1 MRIVRASN
9 APTTSNSEF
18 RNWYFTL
25 SRPEQNEVDDLMEH
39 NCLSYDTASD
49 IELTYIKDLYEQM
62 KEDEAANIDSSDVL
76 LEVQAWA
83 HNHRIKG
90 FQKFEKYGIYLE
102 KHSIE
107 DLTRSYIKYFN
118 QNIREGEN
126 GFASDWDDDDTMDIL
141 YKDGHVRTINP
152 QWDDGTKKISVDN
165 IDSIILNGG
174 WGTAFAGPSIT
185 FEDYT
190 VYDDIID
197 IRPEFTGG
205 K

>member
-1 MRIVRASN
+1 MRIVKASKVS
-9 APTTSNSEF
+9 TTSNSEF
-18 RNWYFTL
+18 KDWYFTL
-25 SRPEQNEVDDLMEH
+25 SRPEQNKVDDLMEH
-39 NCLSYDTASD
+39 NALDYDTASD
-49 IELTYIKDLYEQM
+49 AALSYIKNLYLQEV
-62 KEDEAANIDSSDVL
+62 EDENANLDSSDVL

-83 HNHRIKG
+83 NNHRLKG
-90 FQKFEKYGIYLE
+90 FKKFEKYGIYLE

-107 DLTRSYIKYFN
+107 DMIRSYIRYFN

-141 YKDGHVRTINP
+141 YKNGHVRTINP
-152 QWDDGTKKISVDN
+152 QWDDGTKKISIDN

-174 WGTAFAGPSIT
+174 WGTAFAGPSVT

-197 IRPEFTGG
+197 IRPEFTYGR
-205 K
+205 

>member
-1 MRIVRASN
+1 MRIIKASN
-9 APTTSNSEF
+9 QAFTSNKEF
-18 RNWYFTL
+18 RDWYFTL
-25 SRPEQNEVDDLMEH
+25 SRLEQDKVDDLMEH
-39 NCLSYDTASD
+39 NCLDYDKASD
-49 IELTYIKDLYEQM
+49 IELSYIKKLYLDQVQ
-62 KEDEAANIDSSDVL
+62 DELDNIDSSDVL

-83 HNHRIKG
+83 NNHRIKR
-90 FQKFEKYGIYLE
+90 FKKFEKYGIYLE
-102 KHSIE
+102 QHSIE
-107 DLTRSYIKYFN
+107 DLIRSYIKYFN

-152 QWDDGTKKISVDN
+152 QWDDGTKKISIDN

>member
-9 APTTSNSEF
+9 TPTTSNSAF
-18 RNWYFTL
+18 RDWYFTL

-49 IELTYIKDLYEQM
+49 IELTYIKDLYKQM

-107 DLTRSYIKYFN
+107 DLIRSYIKYFN

-197 IRPEFTGG
+197 IRPEFTYER
-205 K
+205 